1 MIGFAKLVLK
11 SNLGSSESC
20 QEYLGVKQIHQLSI
34 HYTWK
39 IIWTESISIVTYGRA
54 GTSCW
59 MFWQISQEAS
69 SSPYQ
74 LLPTLNVNVII
85 LRLLFGRWKSSDD
98 SSLQNLI
105 LGALRIQQ
113 DWSSSS
119 TPAWHFMS
127 YFFKKNNKD
136 GKKIFT
142 GWHLKNCIMSKLVDV
157 LWSGRNTYILNI

>member
-11 SNLGSSESC
+11 SNWGSSESC

-39 IIWTESISIVTYGRA
+39 LIWTESISIVTYGRA
-54 GTSCW
+54 GTSSW
-59 MFWQISQEAS
+59 EFWQISQEAS

-85 LRLLFGRWKSSDD
+85 LCLLFGRWKSSDD

-127 YFFKKNNKD
+127 YFFKKNNKY
-136 GKKIFT
+136 GKKLFT
-142 GWHLKNCIMSKLVDV
+142 GWHLKNCIMSKVGWCIMKWLKY
-157 LWSGRNTYILNI
+157 LKSKI